1 MNHEFD
7 WLAFTMRWV
16 PCAVLVLGTY
26 DPYGMS
32 YYQWITTDGGYTS
45 LKVLAGV
52 TLLILHVVVIVATAR
67 SLGPIG
73 VGLTTA
79 LFGSAAW
86 FLVDGGILDIESPK
100 MFELTVLLIVATVYG
115 IGTSWSHIRNRLS
128 GQVHSVDV
136 TALSPI

>member
-1 MNHEFD
+1 MNHEFN
-7 WLAFTMRWV
+7 WISFSMRWL

-52 TLLILHVVVIVATAR
+52 TLLILHIVVIVAGAR

-73 VGLTTA
+73 AT
-79 LFGSAAW
+79 
-86 FLVDGGILDIESPK
+86 
-100 MFELTVLLIVATVYG
+100 LTVAFFG
-115 IGTSWSHIRNRLS
+115 RRRGFSP
-128 GQVHSVDV
+128 
-136 TALSPI
+136 TAASSTLRIPGCSS